1 MTFTPQVSVIVPIF
15 NGEKTVDACVDSL
28 LHLDYPQA
36 TRELIFVDNASTD
49 QTAKILESYG
59 DRIRVAFEP
68 KRGPAAARNRGLHA
82 ARHEI
87 VAMTDADCVADRLW
101 LRRLVEP
108 LRDSSVGL
116 VGGTILSKQPCNAI
130 ERFGE
135 QIHDHRSAIE
145 KWIPPHIITMN
156 WASRKSLVSELRF
169 FDDSFLRCEDV
180 DLSYRVYQ
188 AGYKFSFA
196 PEAIVR
202 HQNEKTY
209 AGLFLEGYRHGFF
222 GVQNNKKHRTLLA
235 TVGHRKIFPATYAAL
250 FTSLRES
257 LRRGRQSQARCD
269 FTFNA
274 AKKLGKIVGSIR
286 FGFIDL

>member
-1 MTFTPQVSVIVPIF
+1 MTFTPPVSVIVPVF
-15 NGEKTVDACVDSL
+15 NGEKSLDACVQSL

-36 TRELIFVDNASTD
+36 ARELIFVDNASTD
-49 QTAKILESYG
+49 PSAKILASYQ
-59 DRIRVAFEP
+59 DRIRVAYEA
-68 KRGPAAARNRGLHA
+68 KRGPAAARNRGLYA

-87 VAMTDADCVADRLW
+87 VAMTDADCIADPLW

-108 LRDSSVGL
+108 LRNPSVGL

-130 ERFGE
+130 ERYGE

-145 KWIPPHIITMN
+145 KWIPPYIITMN

-180 DLSYRVYQ
+180 DFSYRAYQ
-188 AGYKFSFA
+188 AGYKFTFA

-209 AGLFLEGYRHGFF
+209 TTLFLEGYRHGFF
-222 GVQNNKKHRTLLA
+222 CVRNNKKHRGLLA
-235 TVGHRKIFPATYAAL
+235 TVGHRKIFPASYAAL
-250 FTSLRES
+250 FASF
-257 LRRGRQSQARCD
+257 RQSLHRGSQSAARCD